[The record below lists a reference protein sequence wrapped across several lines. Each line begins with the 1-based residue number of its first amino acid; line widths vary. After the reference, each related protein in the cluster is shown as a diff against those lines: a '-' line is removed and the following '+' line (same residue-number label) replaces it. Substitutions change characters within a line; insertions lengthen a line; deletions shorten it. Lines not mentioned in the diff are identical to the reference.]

1 MSTRNIAAPAANIP
15 LPTLQAHAQNFLR
28 WRDDEVAAAL
38 KDINLAHQKER
49 RVCVELENQLR
60 ACQRHLELVQR
71 NEAKV
76 IAEFERVSADLEQA
90 SADLARLS
98 CLEENMKF
106 VVDALNE
113 VGVYMFRNTEE
124 VAWLRLLCDA
134 AKEPRWAGVQREYS
148 AQHELPQLDDASS
161 TMNQPLD
168 AVVAIDTLLDVF
180 DKRAQSHNQMEK
192 EMAQLRTNLVGKD
205 SRIAEL
211 EATVALLRG
220 DVRTENGAKLM
231 CINPSQ
237 LLKDHS
243 ARPSIDTSPNLDSL
257 SSGFAMSSDELQE
270 RAFNVRLH

>member
-49 RVCVELENQLR
+49 RVCVEEMKPR
-60 ACQRHLELVQR
+60 SSPS
-71 NEAKV
+71 
-76 IAEFERVSADLEQA
+76 FERVSADLEQA

-113 VGVYMFRNTEE
+113 VGVQRTSM
-124 VAWLRLLCDA
+124 
-134 AKEPRWAGVQREYS
+134 AGVQREYS

-231 CINPSQ
+231 CINPRSY
-237 LLKDHS
+237 
-243 ARPSIDTSPNLDSL
+243 
-257 SSGFAMSSDELQE
+257 
-270 RAFNVRLH
+270 